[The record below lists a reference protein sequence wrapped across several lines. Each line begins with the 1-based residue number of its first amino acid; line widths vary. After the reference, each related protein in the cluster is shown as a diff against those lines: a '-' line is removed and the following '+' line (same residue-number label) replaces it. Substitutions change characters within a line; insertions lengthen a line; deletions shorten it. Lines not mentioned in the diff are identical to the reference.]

1 MALRKVSN
9 VSYLKGV
16 ERKGGFFSPL
26 TERTYYTFFY
36 KEWKRE
42 VSESEF
48 EKLQD
53 AKDDDPV
60 VVMRISDVTVWWFGD
75 DYYVD
80 SDGLSSEEVL
90 LTLWDR
96 LRKRQRKFEKL
107 RAEAAAIDEAQ
118 VVIESQGRARI
129 SSEVKRIVFER
140 DGGACAKCGATADLQ
155 FDHIIPVSR
164 GGNSSPA
171 NLQVLCGSCNRKKS
185 ESIA

>member
-16 ERKGGFFSPL
+16 EVKGGFFSPR

-42 VSESEF
+42 VTESEF
-48 EKLQD
+48 EKLQN

-60 VVMRISDVTVWWFGD
+60 VVMRISDVTLWWFGD
-75 DYYVD
+75 EYYVEN
-80 SDGLSSEEVL
+80 DGLSSEEVL

-140 DGGACAKCGATADLQ
+140 DGGACAKCGATTDLQ

-164 GGNSSPA
+164 GGNSSAA
-171 NLQVLCGSCNRKKS
+171 NIQVLCGSCNRKKS
-185 ESIA
+185 DTIA